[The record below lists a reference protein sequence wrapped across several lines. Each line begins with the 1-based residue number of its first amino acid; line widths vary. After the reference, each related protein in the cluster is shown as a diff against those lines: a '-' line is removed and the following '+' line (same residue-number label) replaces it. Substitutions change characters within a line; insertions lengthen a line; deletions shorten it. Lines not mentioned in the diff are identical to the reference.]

1 MAASLLYRRA
11 TMKNL
16 SLAVVL
22 GLTAGIVAQGQELK
36 TSTDRPASDYLE
48 NRFGAGLMV
57 GEPTGLS
64 LKYWLNESLA
74 IDGGIGQSFHR
85 DNGVQVHSDVLW
97 HMFGLIDSSHGRWA
111 PYFGAGVRGK
121 FESGDDAFGFRLPL
135 GITYMLE
142 QHPIDVFFEVAPIL
156 DVTPSSRG
164 SFNVA
169 AGARFWF

>member
-1 MAASLLYRRA
+1 
-11 TMKNL
+11 MKNTL
-16 SLAVVL
+16 MILAL
-22 GLTAGIVAQGQELK
+22 ALTTGWIAQGQELK

-64 LKYWLNESLA
+64 LKYWLNQDFA
-74 IDGGIGQSFHR
+74 IDGGVAQSFHR
-85 DNGVQVHSDVLW
+85 DNGLQLHSDVLW
-97 HMFGLIDSSHGRWA
+97 HKFGLFESSHGRCV
-111 PYFGAGVRGK
+111 PYIGVGVRGK
-121 FESGDDAFGFRLPL
+121 FESGDDAFGFRLPI
-135 GITYMLE
+135 GIAYMLD

-156 DVTPSSRG
+156 DVTPSVRG